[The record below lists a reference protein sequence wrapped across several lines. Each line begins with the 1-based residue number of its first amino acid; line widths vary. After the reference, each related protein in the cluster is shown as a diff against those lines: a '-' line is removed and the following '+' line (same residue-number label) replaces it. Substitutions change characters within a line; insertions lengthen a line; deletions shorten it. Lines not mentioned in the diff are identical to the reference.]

1 MENSKNNKEDSIGNN
16 DFDWL
21 SEFKINQ
28 NAALSNSNIKEL
40 IDNISETQI
49 FMVDLGCLSFGRD
62 FTFMRFDKIIQ
73 TNLIL
78 DSTTR
83 TLESIRKCCE
93 NTNFADAYTLLRK
106 YRDDLF
112 YYLFVLTISKDI
124 DLLKNSE
131 IGCSNKHE
139 KFILDWM
146 EDKLSNLNS
155 SEVLKAIGESEYLS
169 SAIKKYDLQR
179 SFKKIGDKLNNF
191 VHSNG
196 KSFYNEPLLRMGKK
210 VEKYCKEFAQ
220 ELNYITVVFL
230 FLLVLI
236 KPLCVMSY
244 DYVDYLDC
252 GDTPPEGSEYW
263 VAPFVQEYL
272 KKHKSLLDENCDLY
286 LKKETGMEIF

>member
-1 MENSKNNKEDSIGNN
+1 MVNSKNSQRDSNKSD

-21 SEFKINQ
+21 SEFGINL
-28 NAALSNSNIKEL
+28 NVANNNIFVKTL
-40 IDNISETQI
+40 INNINVTQI
-49 FMVDLGCLSFGRD
+49 FMVDLGYLSFGRD
-62 FTFMRFDKIIQ
+62 FTFIRLDKIIQ

-83 TLESIRKCCE
+83 TLESIKMCCE
-93 NTNFADAYTLLRK
+93 NTNFADAYILLRK
-106 YRDDLF
+106 FRDDLF

-124 DLLKNSE
+124 DLSKISGKDNF
-131 IGCSNKHE
+131 NKHE
-139 KFILDWM
+139 KLILDWM
-146 EDKLSNLNS
+146 EDRLSNLNS
-155 SEVLKAIGESEYLS
+155 SEVLKAIGNSEYLS
-169 SAIKKYDLQR
+169 LAIKKYNLQS

-196 KSFYNEPLLRMGKK
+196 KSFYNEPIHKMGEK
-210 VEKYCKEFAQ
+210 VERYCKEFTQ

-236 KPLCVMSY
+236 KPLCVMAV

-252 GDTPPEGSEYW
+252 GDTPPECSEYW

-272 KKHKSLLDENCDLY
+272 KKNKSLLDENCDLY
-286 LKKETGMEIF
+286 LKDQTAMEFT

>member
-1 MENSKNNKEDSIGNN
+1 MGNSKNNQEDTIESDG
-16 DFDWL
+16 FDWL
-21 SEFKINQ
+21 SEFRINQ
-28 NAALSNSNIKEL
+28 NTALNNNYIKDLINI
-40 IDNISETQI
+40 ISETQI
-49 FMVDLGCLSFGRD
+49 FMVDLSYLSFGRD
-62 FTFMRFDKIIQ
+62 FTFIRFDKIIP

-83 TLESIRKCCE
+83 TLESIKKCCE

-112 YYLFVLTISKDI
+112 YYLYILTISKDI
-124 DLLKNSE
+124 NLLENSDKD
-131 IGCSNKHE
+131 SMNKHE

-169 SAIKKYDLQR
+169 SAIKKFNLQ
-179 SFKKIGDKLNNF
+179 SAFKKMGDKLNNF

-196 KSFYNEPLLRMGKK
+196 KSYYNEPLHRMGEK
-210 VEKYCKEFAQ
+210 VEKYSKEFTQ
-220 ELNYITVVFL
+220 ELDYITVAFL
-230 FLLVLI
+230 FLLVLVM
-236 KPLCVMSY
+236 PLCVMSY

-252 GDTPPEGSEYW
+252 GDTPREGSQYW

-286 LKKETGMEIF
+286 LKEETGMEFV

>member
-1 MENSKNNKEDSIGNN
+1 MENDKEDSIESNG
-16 DFDWL
+16 FDWL
-21 SEFKINQ
+21 SEFRINQ
-28 NAALSNSNIKEL
+28 NAALNNNYIKDL
-40 IDNISETQI
+40 INNISVTQI
-49 FMVDLGCLSFGRD
+49 FMVDLGYLSFGRD
-62 FTFMRFDKIIQ
+62 FTCIRFDKIIP

-78 DSTTR
+78 DSTAH
-83 TLESIRKCCE
+83 TLESIKKCCE

-112 YYLFVLTISKDI
+112 YYLFVHVISKDI
-124 DLLKNSE
+124 DLLKNSGKE
-131 IGCSNKHE
+131 NLSKHE
-139 KFILDWM
+139 KFILDWT
-146 EDKLSNLNS
+146 EDKLSKLNS

-179 SFKKIGDKLNNF
+179 SFNKIGDKLNNF

-196 KSFYNEPLLRMGKK
+196 KSFYNEPLHRMGVK
-210 VEKYCKEFAQ
+210 VEKCCKEFTQ

-236 KPLCVMSY
+236 KPLCVMAY

-252 GDTPPEGSEYW
+252 GDKPPKGSEYW

-272 KKHKSLLDENCDLY
+272 KKRKLLLDENCDLY
-286 LKKETGMEIF
+286 LKEKTGMEFVKS